1 MKVTSYFISVLTTIA
16 LLITIGT
23 GLGMRSLGIWAFQ
36 LHKIAGIFSVT
47 LGIIMAV
54 LFFFSISTLGKPTA
68 GSSNK

>member
-1 MKVTSYFISVLTTIA
+1 MKVTSYFVSVLTTIA

-36 LHKIAGIFSVT
+36 LHKIAGISSVI
-47 LGIIMAV
+47 LGIMMAG
-54 LFFFSISTLGKPTA
+54 LFFFTISVGVPTA